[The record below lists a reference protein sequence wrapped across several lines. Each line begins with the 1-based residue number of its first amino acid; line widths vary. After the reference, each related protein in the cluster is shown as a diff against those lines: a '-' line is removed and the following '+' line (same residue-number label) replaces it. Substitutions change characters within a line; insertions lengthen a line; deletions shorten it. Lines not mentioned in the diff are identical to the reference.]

1 MFLLLCGDRSVGGWI
16 SHHIRSWRDSASGQK
31 RRWGRVLAARSAEC
45 VTHVHSATQDKPI
58 WEASGSDF
66 SGGVGGSIN
75 KKTERG
81 AFFILL
87 IIAVIYKQCT
97 DGCSSPEVKT
107 DACDSKSSNSLSVS
121 HKDFASFMMA
131 IRPLVSVLQLEPVG
145 IRQRKAVVVENK
157 MQPNGPDLVS
167 LLRSTRLGISRCSTG
182 FYPDISQSVSCT
194 RWSRFVPFSSILIP
208 VILFQPICLIL
219 QTVHLFDRYPIDSL
233 VNNGGSSSFRQLLI
247 NSLQRWAPCTVEY

>member
-1 MFLLLCGDRSVGGWI
+1 M
-16 SHHIRSWRDSASGQK
+16 
-31 RRWGRVLAARSAEC
+31 
-45 VTHVHSATQDKPI
+45 
-58 WEASGSDF
+58 GSFPYLTSRGF
-66 SGGVGGSIN
+66 SCRVGGSIN
-75 KKTERG
+75 KTNRKRC
-81 AFFILL
+81 FFPFFL

-97 DGCSSPEVKT
+97 DGCRSPEVKS
-107 DACDSKSSNSLSVS
+107 DACDSKSSNSRSIS
-121 HKDFASFMMA
+121 HKDFASFVTA

-157 MQPNGPDLVS
+157 TQPNGPDHVS
-167 LLRSTRLGISRCSTG
+167 LSRSTRLGISRCSPG
-182 FYPDISQSVSCT
+182 FYPDISQSVSST